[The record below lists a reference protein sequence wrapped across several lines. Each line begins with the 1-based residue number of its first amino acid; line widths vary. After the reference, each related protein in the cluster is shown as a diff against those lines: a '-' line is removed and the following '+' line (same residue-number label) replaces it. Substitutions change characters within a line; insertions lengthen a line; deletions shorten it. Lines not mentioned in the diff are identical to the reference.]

1 MAVIRTKKVKNFTV
15 ISNKPLK
22 EKKMSNK
29 AKGMLATM
37 LSLPDTWKYSISGLV
52 AISKES
58 RTAIKSALRELKEFG
73 YLEIKKLY
81 PNYSQGR
88 KRIEYNY
95 LIYEVPKSTHVSND
109 NKLNKESKVSE
120 GKTKN
125 IENLTYYTRS
135 ENVGKLD
142 NNKDC
147 KCQETHFQTLE
158 VQTLENSPQ
167 LNTNKLNTN
176 ELSTVSIVSKKEE
189 EKTKNV
195 ENSTYYTRNGKNK
208 NKEANNKPNYKRES
222 YNSII
227 ARYSNGNAEISDLL
241 KKFIQM
247 RCATNKLLTNSG
259 FEKILQRLDRFSYG
273 HEMAKTEI
281 LDKSIRKSCPDVY
294 PLSEQEWDEVHARE
308 YLDMRINRPEEWAL
322 MQQQESLSIGEKVR
336 LLREQFEN
344 SYYLRCG
351 G

>member
-1 MAVIRTKKVKNFTV
+1 MSVIRTKKVKNFTV
-15 ISNKPLK
+15 MSNDSLK
-22 EKKMSNK
+22 ERKMSNK

-52 AISKES
+52 AISKDS

-135 ENVGKLD
+135 ENVDKFD
-142 NNKDC
+142 NDRGC
-147 KCQETHFQTLE
+147 ECQGTHFQALE
-158 VQTLENSPQ
+158 IQTLENSTQ
-167 LNTNKLNTN
+167 LNTNKLSTN

-189 EKTKNV
+189 KTKNV
-195 ENSTYYTRNGKNK
+195 ENSTYHTRSEKKKNK
-208 NKEANNKPNYKRES
+208 KADNKRES

-227 ARYSNGNAEISDLL
+227 AGYAKGNAEISDLL
-241 KKFIQM
+241 KKFVQM
-247 RCATNKLLTNSG
+247 RCATNKLLTNVG
-259 FEKILQRLDRFSYG
+259 FEKILQRLDRFSDG
-273 HEMAKTEI
+273 SNMAKAEI
-281 LDKSIRKSCPDVY
+281 LSKSIRKSCPDVY
-294 PLSEQEWDEVHARE
+294 PLNEQEWDEIHARE

-322 MQQQESLSIGEKVR
+322 RQQQESLSIGEKVR
-336 LLREQFEN
+336 LWREQFED